1 MSETNLKLIYDTV
14 NEAYPQYSSEFG
26 DYEKFKNKMQN
37 PANAEQIR
45 KLLVDRHG
53 EDVLG
58 DSAFFS
64 EKIKIPLDTEENQ
77 YNNIVE
83 TPAEDLLNKEIEL
96 VSNNKNGIIEEV
108 SQPIELPDDLIKSD
122 NLIKSEGVVD
132 RSILD
137 KISPTEEVA
146 TSLKVA
152 DVPGASP
159 DPFLDAIGGLVEIP
173 LSIGT
178 GMIGWGSSGIIGGTE
193 RVLANIGLIE
203 GIDPNLQ
210 EEWIAELQEKMTY
223 IPRTESGDLGVRIIT
238 LPWEYYMQGVK
249 FIGDKVYDVTGSP
262 VAGAATQSLLGGA
275 PFLISPARAKYNTY
289 KQNKI
294 NGKSLTI
301 HKWSDKQFHSKYFQD
316 IMIDDIVIRGMSTE
330 KFMKKWGIPD
340 NMKNVVE
347 SSKERLIREVAE
359 WAEFEV
365 VEPPLLKEGKKAAK
379 ETKVDPVVE
388 PTVEPKVLDLSK
400 KESHKKAIN
409 PDKVKEVTIEEVGEN
424 HVVQVIDK
432 NNKVIDA
439 EVYPTLQEAQIALSS
454 FAEISLIDKGIIAK
468 PPSVEKPLE
477 EVPTKP
483 KVETKVTKPK
493 ETKKD
498 KDSIWEEDID
508 IVDGT
513 PIQRSA
519 MGPNEGKWYRTK
531 DKNQKIPAE
540 DIIEVVSLEELI
552 PKTSPTYKDGR
563 RVVKMQES
571 PKHKSEKGVVYHV
584 TFAGETIKKEGIK
597 PSSPDRRL
605 WRQQAT
611 GKKYGE
617 GEIYSFES
625 INDAIAWAKKM
636 EYELDIPVERLSI
649 VKIRK
654 EPRPKETKAKDTK
667 LEPKVE
673 PKENVGY
680 RSGERGEISE
690 SIGYGGHGTGHFG
703 TGEYFFG
710 GKDAAKSYKKD
721 RQVTEID
728 VTGKNLFRPEEYT
741 SSTAKIPG
749 EKKGDP
755 PTPMKISQREAGIE
769 LHDVLKAINSRAQG
783 GRTPGLTIDKIV
795 TQLNDIGVKV
805 TKKDVQRIILETK
818 KDIKAF
824 NEKYNFNERKK
835 ITSDPNI
842 NIESASTRVMR
853 KAGYDGIDV
862 RGIKGLDNA
871 SYGSVIYPEKAPAS
885 KPSKITPKAPIE
897 ATEFSNLL
905 EGEKFLSIIDG
916 KVKGNKK
923 DAKTELSNL
932 LDRLDIGSFS
942 EYRKKLSEAKKEVPA
957 TAKPKVEP
965 KVNVG
970 YQSGKG
976 VSKKDNINMMF
987 GRETGHFG
995 SGTYFFGS
1003 KKDAKK
1009 HAKSREG
1016 GDRPITV
1023 INLEGKNLFR
1033 PFDMTRVVGKKKDGS
1048 PLTEIIPAGGN
1059 FGMANELHWILR
1071 YINEASYRLG
1081 DYDAKNNPNSI
1092 SWRDNPTGISK
1103 RLEYWTGLKASPKIV
1118 DEVIQEVRAEIEA
1131 NDGFGGLN
1139 TETASTRLMRRLGYD
1154 GIDMR
1159 GIEGFDNAK
1168 FGSVIYPEKP
1178 PVSKPTIVKPK
1189 KTKPKPPEKKTGEV
1203 KAETLPD
1210 KLLELDKMV
1219 SDLNKKEFNKTITAE
1234 ERIKLGQIRR
1244 VQSNIRGK
1252 IKKDKDE
1259 ILSAEKDIAESARS
1273 FKGKLNIV
1281 DSKITALEG
1290 KKNRTSK
1297 ENSDLKLYKN
1307 EKAKILRDEKVYQ
1320 IEVKKDTI
1328 LRLNKTISDT
1338 QKQIVFAKK
1347 NPFGRTKR
1355 DISNLDKRLKIAKK
1369 LKKQLEDEGLSVSHE
1384 VYGQL
1389 YSSMIPPP
1397 IIHLFK
1403 LLENKYK
1410 AGKKKPFT
1418 DADLEQIDYI
1428 ISKGGT
1434 SIPKHEL
1441 DFLNDTY
1448 MLQDKAHRIFLEK
1461 IRKRKLEISKANMV
1475 ASEWTKTVPNE
1486 LDRFDI
1492 GASIEGIGNIMI
1504 EGDTIVDV
1512 KSRMTPAKEK
1522 AKKEYKIAIE
1532 KTRNDI
1538 NELLAEA
1545 TGAEGEYIQFLENY
1559 LPHFYVTTGKGKDFG
1574 PAIDIIKNSPNAKK
1588 RKLPTLQDAKDAG
1601 LVPISQD
1608 PVVLYN
1614 KYINTNWSMATNKLF
1629 LDKLSKVTDI
1639 DGNPMIVPDNKKAP
1653 SNYVRFD
1660 HPLANRIFG
1669 KKDENGFVQPTSFG
1683 VRVHP
1688 DVLPVL
1694 KMLKKYQYDMSPEG
1708 LINIGKAYDKVNAV
1722 QKTFQLSVSFF
1733 HHIALTESSQAVL
1746 AGKNP
1751 IRGIFLF
1758 GEKNPTTNKTEL
1770 FRAPYRVGLELI
1782 KDEAFYEDMIM
1793 HGLQIEHPNLD
1804 NHTGTWINQR
1814 DGFKDWFDSP
1824 IWKNSIQAAYYPIIA
1839 FQKGLWNHYHSG
1851 LKAFAYNDVVNKSL
1865 DLYPELSSTEVKEL
1879 TASLINDA
1887 FGGQEWESRLIL
1899 GNPKVQKWLTRILL
1913 APDWTTSSA
1922 SMAYKPV
1929 ADGLGLIGRDP
1940 RFKDPKFRNMK
1951 GKFYSNYWKN
1961 IIFSVLGAQQLLQ
1974 LAIYEKYGDE
1984 EKGDKPYMWE
1994 NETGEQWSADITPL
2008 YRALAESSGKE
2019 WTTDQRYYTS
2029 FGKQYKEIAGYF
2041 DGFAGP
2047 INTFKRK
2054 SSPMVGY
2061 VYELVTGY
2069 STSDFPSEWR
2079 GEGPS
2084 GWASG
2089 FSERFVPFSLKG
2101 NSFAWALPVHK
2112 GMTRYEGRELMDK
2125 VIESYI
2131 DPSIYQR
2138 AINKYGS
2145 DKLEPIFGKK
2155 FKNFEPEL
2163 EKFVPEVFDAL
2174 ERNGFKPMEVLTNTV
2189 SRASK
2194 KLFNEFIGVAMDE
2207 SGNWKNPDDMSEKD
2221 KFLIDYT
2228 AYKLAKLNKVS
2239 DSLYRSIQAR
2249 TKTGAVSREGK
2260 NFQKVLDIWNEAFK
2274 DFDDWDTIEDAWA
2287 SDAIKNGYFTKY
2299 QKDIINLDRVTRYI
2313 GMGSGKK
2320 SN

>member
-26 DYEKFKNKMQN
+26 DYEKFKNKMQKGDN
-37 PANAEQIR
+37 REQIR
-45 KLLVDRHG
+45 KLLINKYG
-53 EDVLG
+53 EGNIG

-64 EKIKIPLDTEENQ
+64 QKVEIPLDTEQTQ

-83 TPAEDLLNKEIEL
+83 TPAEDLMEKELEA
-96 VSNNKNGIIEEV
+96 VSDNKNGIIEEV
-108 SQPIELPDDLIKSD
+108 SQEEKDYDDSTYTKIIKASKAIELPDDLIKSGD
-122 NLIKSEGVVD
+122 IGKEFRIDDFSDKLESVRVDAEEKLKKHYKTDDVKVTITSGHRDFDLQKELLESGASQTSISLHNFGAAGDFAIEIDGKKMTGDGRGEAGSLEPYQILGDSAKAHDLFWGWKHDSGHVADTRFVDEFLTKNPKAAENEEIKAWYESMNNLDSVDAIYKPALEKLDGIYGNKVERNYVGKGRTIDDLLDTISVSPDTDKEIKKEVVD

-146 TSLKVA
+146 ESVGVA
-152 DVPGASP
+152 DIPGAAP
-159 DPFLDAIGGLVEIP
+159 DPFLEVLKTFRGDYSTSSPSIEIQERIGE
-173 LSIGT
+173 SIFSIQT
-178 GMIGWGSSGIIGGTE
+178 GMTAWVASGYLGLLDIAATE
-193 RVLANIGLIE
+193 LGFKDSADRTKLIE
-203 GIDPNLQ
+203 DFQ
-210 EEWIAELQEKMTY
+210 QKFTY
-223 IPRTESGDLGVRIIT
+223 QPRTEAGNIGVRVAT
-238 LPWEYYMQGVK
+238 VPFELYMEGVEWL
-249 FIGDKVYDVTGSP
+249 GDKVYKKTGSP
-262 VAGAATQSLLGGA
+262 LLGSLTQGTLGVA
-275 PFLISPARAKYNTY
+275 PFLISPLRAKYNTY

-294 NGKSLTI
+294 KGKSLTI
-301 HKWSDKQFHSKYFQD
+301 HKWGDKKFYSEYYQD
-316 IMIDDIVIRGMSTE
+316 IMINDIVIRGLSTE

-347 SSKERLIREVAE
+347 NSRKVLERDFVEEIKY
-359 WAEFEV
+359 EV
-365 VEPPLLKEGKKAAK
+365 VKE
-379 ETKVDPVVE
+379 E
-388 PTVEPKVLDLSK
+388 PTTTKGKPTEEVKGIDLSK
-400 KESHKKAIN
+400 EEAHKKSIN
-409 PDKVKEVTIEEVGEN
+409 PDNVKEVTIEEVGEN

-468 PPSVEKPLE
+468 PPVVSMKLPI
-477 EVPTKP
+477 TKP
-483 KVETKVTKPK
+483 IESLEISPEDKKKLVDTTAVDESGAPLQVYHGTLNRFNEFEKTKDIGFHLGSLRQAENRIIKDDGEFPEGANIRAHYIDIKNPLRLEDLDNWYPDEIAEALKAEGFTDVPAVGIISIPEDYNILREYVKSKGYDGIIYRNRFEAYDVRTSLSLKDR
-493 ETKKD
+493 EAYGDTYLDFKD
-498 KDSIWEEDID
+498 KKAL
-508 IVDGT
+508 T
-513 PIQRSA
+513 PKQR
-519 MGPNEGKWYRTK
+519 T
-531 DKNQKIPAE
+531 DF
-540 DIIEVVSLEELI
+540 L
-552 PKTSPTYKDGR
+552 
-563 RVVKMQES
+563 
-571 PKHKSEKGVVYHV
+571 
-584 TFAGETIKKEGIK
+584 
-597 PSSPDRRL
+597 
-605 WRQQAT
+605 
-611 GKKYGE
+611 
-617 GEIYSFES
+617 
-625 INDAIAWAKKM
+625 
-636 EYELDIPVERLSI
+636 LDL
-649 VKIRK
+649 
-654 EPRPKETKAKDTK
+654 
-667 LEPKVE
+667 
-673 PKENVGY
+673 
-680 RSGERGEISE
+680 
-690 SIGYGGHGTGHFG
+690 
-703 TGEYFFG
+703 
-710 GKDAAKSYKKD
+710 
-721 RQVTEID
+721 
-728 VTGKNLFRPEEYT
+728 
-741 SSTAKIPG
+741 
-749 EKKGDP
+749 EKKGDYEKGDLVDWSYIVFDKNQIVNP
-755 PTPMKISQREAGIE
+755 
-769 LHDVLKAINSRAQG
+769 
-783 GRTPGLTIDKIV
+783 LT
-795 TQLNDIGVKV
+795 
-805 TKKDVQRIILETK
+805 
-818 KDIKAF
+818 
-824 NEKYNFNERKK
+824 
-835 ITSDPNI
+835 
-842 NIESASTRVMR
+842 
-853 KAGYDGIDV
+853 
-862 RGIKGLDNA
+862 
-871 SYGSVIYPEKAPAS
+871 PEKAPVS
-885 KPSKITPKAPIE
+885 
-897 ATEFSNLL
+897 
-905 EGEKFLSIIDG
+905 
-916 KVKGNKK
+916 
-923 DAKTELSNL
+923 
-932 LDRLDIGSFS
+932 
-942 EYRKKLSEAKKEVPA
+942 
-957 TAKPKVEP
+957 KPKV
-965 KVNVG
+965 
-970 YQSGKG
+970 
-976 VSKKDNINMMF
+976 
-987 GRETGHFG
+987 
-995 SGTYFFGS
+995 
-1003 KKDAKK
+1003 
-1009 HAKSREG
+1009 
-1016 GDRPITV
+1016 
-1023 INLEGKNLFR
+1023 
-1033 PFDMTRVVGKKKDGS
+1033 
-1048 PLTEIIPAGGN
+1048 
-1059 FGMANELHWILR
+1059 
-1071 YINEASYRLG
+1071 
-1081 DYDAKNNPNSI
+1081 
-1092 SWRDNPTGISK
+1092 
-1103 RLEYWTGLKASPKIV
+1103 
-1118 DEVIQEVRAEIEA
+1118 
-1131 NDGFGGLN
+1131 
-1139 TETASTRLMRRLGYD
+1139 
-1154 GIDMR
+1154 
-1159 GIEGFDNAK
+1159 
-1168 FGSVIYPEKP
+1168 
-1178 PVSKPTIVKPK
+1178 
-1189 KTKPKPPEKKTGEV
+1189 TGEV

-1210 KLLELDKMV
+1210 KLLKLDKMV
-1219 SDLNKKEFNKTITAE
+1219 SDLDKKEFNKTITPE

-1259 ILSAEKDIAESARS
+1259 ILSAEKDITESARS
-1273 FKGKLNIV
+1273 FKGKLNIA
-1281 DSKITALEG
+1281 DSKITTLEG

-1320 IEVKKDTI
+1320 TEVKKDTI

-1389 YSSMIPPP
+1389 YSSIIPPP

-1441 DFLNDTY
+1441 DFLNDAY

-1461 IRKRKLEISKANMV
+1461 IRKRKLEISKSNQV

-1574 PAIDIIKNSPNAKK
+1574 PAVDIIKNSPNAKK
-1588 RKLPTLQDAKDAG
+1588 RKLPTLQDALDAG

-1614 KYINTNWSMATNKLF
+1614 KYVNTNWSMATNKLF
-1629 LDKLSKVTDI
+1629 LDKLSKIRDI
-1639 DGNPMIVPDNKKAP
+1639 DGTAMIVPDNNKAP

-1669 KKDENGFVQPTSFG
+1669 KKDENGIVQPTSFG

-1688 DVLPVL
+1688 DIDPVVR
-1694 KMLKKYQYDMSPEG
+1694 MLKKHQYDMSPEG
-1708 LINIGKAYDKVNAV
+1708 LTNVGKAYDKVNAI
-1722 QKTFQLSVSFF
+1722 QKTFQLSVSLF
-1733 HHIALTESSQAVL
+1733 HHVALTESAQAVL

-1758 GEKNPTTNKTEL
+1758 GEKNLITNKRGWFPHRE
-1770 FRAPYRVGLELI
+1770 GLKLI
-1782 KDEAFYEDMIM
+1782 NDEAFYEEMIM
-1793 HGLQIEHPNLD
+1793 SGLQIEHPNLD
-1804 NHTGTWINQR
+1804 NHTGTWINLR
-1814 DGFKDWFDSP
+1814 DGMKDWSDSP
-1824 IWKNSIQAAYYPIIA
+1824 IWKNSIQAAYYPIIG

-1887 FGGQEWESRLIL
+1887 FGGQEWESRLFL
-1899 GNPKVQKWLTRILL
+1899 GNPKVQTWLRKILL
-1913 APDWTTSSA
+1913 APDWTTASA
-1922 SMAYKPV
+1922 SMAAKP
-1929 ADGLGLIGRDP
+1929 AAELLNMITGMENIGRDP
-1940 RFKDPKFRNMK
+1940 RFKDPKFRKMK
-1951 GKFYSNYWKN
+1951 GKFYSNYWRN

-1994 NETGEQWSADITPL
+1994 NETGEQWNADITPL
-2008 YRALAESSGKE
+2008 YRAFANKEGEE

-2029 FGKQYKEIAGYF
+2029 MGKQYKEIAGYF

-2061 VYELVTGY
+2061 VYELISGS
-2069 STSDFPSEWR
+2069 STSDYPSKWR
-2079 GEGPS
+2079 DEGLT
-2084 GWASG
+2084 GWISG

-2155 FKNFEPEL
+2155 FENFEPEL

-2174 ERNGFKPMEVLTNTV
+2174 ERNGFKPMEVLTNTI

-2194 KLFNEFIGVAMDE
+2194 KLLNEFISAAMDE

-2221 KFLIDYT
+2221 KFLVDYT

-2249 TKTGAVSREGK
+2249 TKTGTVSREGK

-2299 QKDIINLDRVTRYI
+2299 QKDIINLDRFTRHI

-2320 SN
+2320 